1 VKRGAEMK
9 LAILYDNEAEKG
21 LMSGW
26 GFSCLLELESE
37 NILFDTGWD
46 GHTLLYN
53 MKKLSKSPDQ
63 IERIVI
69 SHSHWDHMGS
79 LPNLLRKGVEVH
91 VPQSFS
97 KHLKE
102 EIASRSDL
110 HEVKG
115 AQKICEGVWTTGELG
130 ERIKEQSLVVK
141 TAKGL
146 TVITGCA
153 HPGLENIFAVASK
166 FGKITGVLGG
176 MHGFDDYALLKNLTL
191 ISPSH
196 CTINKKK
203 IAELFPTACV
213 EGKVGLEVVLDR

>member
-1 VKRGAEMK
+1 MK
-9 LAILYDNEAEKG
+9 LTILYDNVAEQG
-21 LMSGW
+21 LMGGW
-26 GFSCLLELESE
+26 GFSCLLKLDDE

-46 GHTLLYN
+46 GRMLLYN
-53 MKKLSKSPDQ
+53 MKKLGKSPDQ

-79 LPNLLRKGVEVH
+79 LPNLLRKGVEVY
-91 VPQSFS
+91 VLQSFS

-146 TVITGCA
+146 VVITGCA

-176 MHGFDDYALLKNLTL
+176 MHDFDDYALMKNLTL

-196 CTINKKK
+196 CTVNKKK
-203 IAELFPTACV
+203 IAELFPEAYV
-213 EGKVGLEVVLDR
+213 EGRAGLKITLE

>member
-1 VKRGAEMK
+1 VKSGAKMK
-9 LAILYDNEAEKG
+9 LTILYDNVAEEG

-26 GFSCLLELESE
+26 GFSCLLELGDE

-46 GHTLLYN
+46 GRTLLYN

-63 IERIVI
+63 IKRIVI

-79 LPNLLRKGVEVH
+79 LPNLLREGVEVY
-91 VPQSFS
+91 VLQSFS

-102 EIASRSDL
+102 EIASRSNL

-130 ERIKEQSLVVK
+130 ERIKEQSLIVK

-146 TVITGCA
+146 VVITGCA

-203 IAELFPTACV
+203 IAELFPKAYV
-213 EGKVGLEVVLDR
+213 EGRVGLKITL

>member
-1 VKRGAEMK
+1 MK
-9 LAILYDNEAEKG
+9 LTILYDNVAEQG
-21 LMSGW
+21 LMGGW
-26 GFSCLLELESE
+26 GFSCLLKLDDE

-46 GHTLLYN
+46 GRMLLYN
-53 MKKLSKSPDQ
+53 MKKLGKSPDQ

-79 LPNLLRKGVEVH
+79 LPNLLRKGVEVY
-91 VPQSFS
+91 VLQSFS

-146 TVITGCA
+146 VVITGCA

-176 MHGFDDYALLKNLTL
+176 MHDFDDYALMKNLTL

-196 CTINKKK
+196 CTVNKKK
-203 IAELFPTACV
+203 IAELFLEAYV
-213 EGKVGLEVVLDR
+213 EGRAGLKITLE

>member
-1 VKRGAEMK
+1 VKSGAEMK
-9 LAILYDNEAEKG
+9 FNILYDNVAEEG
-21 LMSGW
+21 LMGGW
-26 GFSCLLELESE
+26 GFSCLLELDDE

-46 GHTLLYN
+46 GRMLLYN
-53 MKKLSKSPDQ
+53 MKRLSKSPNQ
-63 IERIVI
+63 IKRIVI

-79 LPNLLRKGVEVH
+79 LPNLLREGVEVY
-91 VPQSFS
+91 VLQSFS

-102 EIASRSDL
+102 EISSRSDL
-110 HEVKG
+110 HEVKS

-130 ERIKEQSLVVK
+130 ERIREQSLIVK

-146 TVITGCA
+146 VVITGCA
-153 HPGLENIFAVASK
+153 HPGLEKIFAVASK

-196 CTINKKK
+196 CTVNKKK
-203 IAELFPTACV
+203 ITELFPEAYV
-213 EGKVGLEVVLDR
+213 EGKAGLEITLK